1 MIEYTTPIYVRY
13 GETDQ
18 MGRAHHSSFVLWF
31 ELARMNLLREIGVP
45 YGELEKKGYFL
56 PVAEIQ
62 IIYKKA
68 VTFEEKI
75 RVVARINKIPKARIR
90 ITYRALNIRNE
101 LVAEGNSMH
110 IFMKSNGTPQRPPK
124 IFRDRVPQLFKE

>member
-1 MIEYTTPIYVRY
+1 MIEHTTPVYVRY

-31 ELARMNLLREIGVP
+31 ELARMNLFREIGVP

-62 IIYKKA
+62 ISYKKA
-68 VTFEEKI
+68 VTFEEEVRI
-75 RVVARINKIPKARIR
+75 AARISKTAGANWWPKEIQC
-90 ITYRALNIRNE
+90 IYL
-101 LVAEGNSMH
+101 
-110 IFMKSNGTPQRPPK
+110 
-124 IFRDRVPQLFKE
+124 